1 MKKSLLA
8 LAMALFMLCGSAF
21 GAELPRQGAPDL
33 RTEFERYTLEWTEA
47 GDWNG
52 WDTAAGRIRKR
63 MEAGIAGNLRRDGL
77 CLLYPSLRGDDG
89 QGLTEPV
96 LHVWITRNRPV
107 GALSC
112 FFVSEGICWSVAQP
126 SETVEI
132 SGQTWEKFTVPLDCD
147 GVDFL
152 HRMARSGCVFGAFG
166 EGGFFQETLLPGA
179 TEGKSALEAEGLQ
192 AVSSFLNLLPEN
204 YGETYG
210 LWAENALRW
219 PDNRPEQRFSQAEAA
234 AETEEIR
241 YLADFAL
248 IDAADGSSVKGLQ
261 RALTENGFFVGK
273 QDGKYTAQ
281 TMQAVCEAQ
290 RYWNLPE
297 TGAADRALMA
307 CLAGNAPTED
317 PSVGEQSVETI
328 AQDGVELRLTGYRY
342 AAPNDGENLEW
353 ICTGEVENLSEDEAF
368 LPLIWS
374 AQLRF
379 GGKYTY
385 SCDLYCEKIPENTTA
400 LKPLERGKAVLR
412 AEIPA
417 AAAELPGQLIL
428 TGTGGEIWT
437 LDLR

>member
-8 LAMALFMLCGSAF
+8 AVMALFMLCGSAF
-21 GAELPRQGAPDL
+21 GAELPRQGALGL
-33 RTEFERYTLEWTEA
+33 RTEFERYTLEWTET

-52 WDTAAGRIRKR
+52 WDTAAGRIRKH
-63 MEAGIAGNLRRDGL
+63 MEAGIAGNLRRNGL
-77 CLLYPSLRGDDG
+77 FLLYPSLRGDDAL
-89 QGLTEPV
+89 GLTEPV
-96 LHVWITRNRPV
+96 LHVWITRNLPV
-107 GALSC
+107 GARGC
-112 FFVSEGICWSVAQP
+112 FFVSEGLLWSVAQA

-132 SGQTWEKFTVPLDCD
+132 SGQTWEKFTIPLDRD

-192 AVSSFLNLLPEN
+192 AISSFLNLLSEN

-219 PDNRPEQRFSQAEAA
+219 PDNRPGQRFSQTEAA

-241 YLADFAL
+241 YLSDFAL
-248 IDAADGSSVKGLQ
+248 IDAADGPSVKALQ
-261 RALTENGFFVGK
+261 RVLTENGFFVGK
-273 QDGKYTAQ
+273 QDGKYAAQ

-297 TGAADRALMA
+297 TGAADRTLMS
-307 CLAGNAPTED
+307 CLMGNAPAED
-317 PSVGEQSVETI
+317 FPRQEQGTDAI
-328 AQDGVELRLTGYRY
+328 AQEGVELCLTGYRY

-353 ICTGEVENLSEDEAF
+353 ICTGEVENLSANEAF

-374 AQLRF
+374 VQLRF

-385 SCDLYCEKIPENTTA
+385 SCDFYCEKIPENTTA

-412 AEIPA
+412 SEIPA

-437 LDLR
+437 LDLQ